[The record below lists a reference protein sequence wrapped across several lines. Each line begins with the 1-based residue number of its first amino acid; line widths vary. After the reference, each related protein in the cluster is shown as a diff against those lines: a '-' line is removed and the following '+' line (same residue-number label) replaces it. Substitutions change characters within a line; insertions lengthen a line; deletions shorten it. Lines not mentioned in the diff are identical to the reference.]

1 MADDANEMD
10 RLGEDAGCEGRVG
23 CRAAEQ
29 VLLRVLGGFD
39 IIQGDGSGDGDRH
52 EKKR

>member
-1 MADDANEMD
+1 MTDDANEVN
-10 RLGEDAGCEGRVG
+10 RLSEDAGSKG
-23 CRAAEQ
+23 CIGCGAAEQ

-39 IIQGDGSGDGDRH
+39 IIQGDGSSDGDRH